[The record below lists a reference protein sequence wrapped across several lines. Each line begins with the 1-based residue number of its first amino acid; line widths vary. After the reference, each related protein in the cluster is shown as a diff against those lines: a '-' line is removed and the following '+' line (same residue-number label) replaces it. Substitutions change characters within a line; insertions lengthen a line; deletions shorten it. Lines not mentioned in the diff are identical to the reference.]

1 MIALETHIALHCS
14 DSYGIATD
22 SRVRVLLWL
31 TVDLVGVDGPLDQLP
46 AIVFRHVELDAKGI
60 FPEQMCKVEHAPQ
73 IFHDPMRTLHGITRV
88 SVDIES
94 NDTNNDGNEAETGLE
109 ERNVIDDENSD
120 EDWAPH

>member
-1 MIALETHIALHCS
+1 
-14 DSYGIATD
+14 
-22 SRVRVLLWL
+22 
-31 TVDLVGVDGPLDQLP
+31 
-46 AIVFRHVELDAKGI
+46 
-60 FPEQMCKVEHAPQ
+60 
-73 IFHDPMRTLHGITRV
+73 MRTLHGITRV